1 MRNLRKLTAVVIA
14 IALVLT
20 SMATAFAADTTT
32 ATVVNGDKAAVL
44 KQLNEIYTGKDDTN
58 PAVGLEDALEVQQA
72 MMFLAKEFGYKA
84 EADKMT
90 DEDADKALAKFK
102 DAKDIA
108 GWAKKVVAYSAQE
121 GILSGK
127 VDNKGVYTVAPKE
140 TVTAVR
146 FATLMLKAMGYDVVK
161 FTEAVAQLKE
171 VEGSKISGTE
181 TGDLTRD
188 VAVGMMY
195 GILTAK
201 TESGKTVA
209 ENLLAADSSL
219 QAVLSKNNLL
229 PVNGTLAVDTVKAVA
244 NNKVA
249 VTLKEAATAAAADF
263 AIVKKGTTTAVAVKN
278 VEKESDKLYIV
289 ETDALSKGTSYTLTV
304 NGVSVNFTGLSAD
317 TTAPKIVK
325 ATSPDTNT
333 FKIEFTDKMDY
344 ATATDIANY
353 TWDKNIKTVKA
364 ELNDDRNVV
373 TLTTDTAKRGVF
385 YKLTIANV
393 KNSDGKAFTKD
404 SRNIQAME
412 DRTAPKLD
420 KVKVLNNY
428 LVELKFSENMEK
440 TALETVSN
448 YNISDLVVKSATA
461 YKNDDKYDTVVLET
475 ETQVARKSYKL
486 TVDNLT
492 DNAILKNKLGKQVRN
507 FPGATEDKTS
517 PVVESNSSVTSEN
530 NNTVIITFRDQNK
543 LDTATAEDIS
553 NYTITRGSETL
564 AVISAKSE
572 ATTYPD
578 AYKGTK
584 KVTLTTEPQ
593 EVGKI
598 YKLEIKGV
606 ADEFGNVIKNVGGKS
621 PYFQFTGSNV
631 ELTPPAVQRIEYTNS
646 NKVVIYFHKEVDKAT
661 AQDPT
666 NYEIKDNVGFPYKAE
681 KDSDNGKKVTLTTE
695 ELDANSE
702 YTIVI
707 NGVEDKY
714 GNATVNAKSKFRTG
728 ATGFTSEIPEISYIW
743 AASNKEIQVHFDRK
757 IEKVP
762 LDLTVGKTGVS
773 VKMVPAGV
781 LDNGKTHVYVVDKA
795 TNPNAVLDSEFI
807 IKSKNGNFEDEF
819 GNKLVTLPTDPVV
832 FTGNYSYTNDNP
844 VVDSIEQVN
853 VKKLKVTFSKDVK
866 LTSNGTWTYKSVKDN
881 ADTHDREWYITKT
894 SNGIFKD
901 GEKVNID
908 FRPIAKDFVEFGSWN
923 LGDAGD
929 GKTTKTEFETY
940 LVDTDGP
947 TIVDVKA
954 VSEFTIEITY
964 DEDID
969 VSGNY
974 KVFMIQDGNEKSDTQ
989 IFGSVTG
996 KDGAVVTF
1004 KTNTALSV
1012 ERNYYLYPTASAK
1025 DLAGNKESIKDIRW
1039 DFAGSNVKV
1048 YDYVKGVSVKNA
1060 TEIYVATTRK
1070 MDDPLVNPTAIT
1082 ILDVDL
1088 GINVTSTAILNS
1100 DKDKA
1105 TVTASLPFFEG
1116 RDYEVTVTY
1125 LGGGTETFAF
1135 DGYVDSANII
1145 EMNIAA
1151 NGDLILTVDDAA
1163 NYTAQLFEVT
1173 TGAIVSNTAKIP
1185 NDAGKNTFTFT
1196 GQTPAVNK
1204 AYYVVLYRAEDPTFV
1219 VSAELFVVE

>member
-20 SMATAFAADTTT
+20 SMTAAFAATEPVK
-32 ATVVNGDKAAVL
+32 VVNGDKAAVL
-44 KQLNEIYTGKDDTN
+44 KEINGIYSGKDDKDPT
-58 PAVGLEDALEVQQA
+58 VGLEDALEVQQA
-72 MMFLAKEFGYKA
+72 MIFLAKEFGYIG
-84 EADKMT
+84 EADKLS
-90 DEDADKALAKFK
+90 DEDADKLLAKYA
-102 DAKDIA
+102 DAKDVA
-108 GWAKKVVAYSAQE
+108 LYAKKVVAYSVQE
-121 GILSGK
+121 EIITGK
-127 VDNKGVYTVAPKE
+127 VTNDGKYLIAPKE
-140 TVTAVR
+140 TVPAER
-146 FATLMLKAMGYDVVK
+146 FATFILKAMGYTVADFKVS
-161 FTEAVAQLKE
+161 VAQLAE
-171 VEGSKISGTE
+171 VEGSKIDATLK
-181 TGDLTRD
+181 GDLNRD
-188 VAVGMMY
+188 AAVGVLY

-201 TESGKTVA
+201 TASGKTVA

-219 QAVLSKNNLL
+219 QSVLSKNNLL
-229 PVNGTLAVDTVKAVA
+229 PVNGTLAVDSVKAVA

-249 VTLKEAATAAAADF
+249 VTLKEAAAATAADF
-263 AIVKKGTTTAVAVKN
+263 KIGVKDSTKVVEVKAAT
-278 VEKESDKLYIV
+278 KESDKVYVLDT
-289 ETDALSKGTSYTLTV
+289 EALSKGTAYTLTAA
-304 NGVSVNFTGLSAD
+304 GTTVNFTGLSAD

-333 FKIEFTDKMDY
+333 FKIEFTDKMDF
-344 ATATDIANY
+344 ATATDVANY
-353 TWDKNIKTVKA
+353 TWDKSIKTVKA

-385 YKLTIANV
+385 YKLTVANV
-393 KNSDGKAFTKD
+393 KNSDGKAFAKD

-428 LVELKFSENMEK
+428 LVEIKFSENMEK

-448 YNISDLVVKSATA
+448 YNINDLVVKSATA

-486 TVDNLT
+486 TVENLT

-553 NYTITRGSETL
+553 NYTITRGSDTL

-606 ADEFGNVIKNVGGKS
+606 ADEFGNVIKTVGGKA

-631 ELTPPAVQRIEYTNS
+631 ELTPPAVQKIEYTNN
-646 NKVVIYFHKEVDKAT
+646 NKVVLYFHKEVDKAT
-661 AQDPT
+661 ANDPT

-695 ELDANSE
+695 ELEANTE

-714 GNATVNAKSKFRTG
+714 GNAAVNAKSKFRTG

-743 AASNKEIQVHFDRK
+743 AASNKEIQIHFDRK
-757 IEKVP
+757 IETAP
-762 LDLTVGKTGVS
+762 TALTVGKAGTS
-773 VKMVPAGV
+773 VRMLLAGV
-781 LDNGKTHVYVVDKA
+781 LDNGKTHVYVVDKT
-795 TNPNAVLDSEFI
+795 TNPNAVLDSEFTI
-807 IKSKNGNFEDEF
+807 LTKTGNFVDEF

-866 LTSNGTWTYKSVKDN
+866 LTDTATYKFKSVKDN
-881 ADTHDREWYITKT
+881 ADSHDREWYITKV

-908 FRPIAKDFVEFGSWN
+908 FRPIAKDFVEFGAWN

-954 VSEFTIEITY
+954 VSEYTIEITY

-974 KVFMIQDGNEKSDTQ
+974 KVFMIQDGNEKADTQ
-989 IFGSVTG
+989 ILGTVTG

-1004 KTNTALSV
+1004 KSNTVLSV

-1025 DLAGNKESIKDIRW
+1025 DLAGNREYIKDVRW

-1048 YDYVKGVSVKNA
+1048 YDYVKGVSIKNA
-1060 TEIYVATTRK
+1060 TQIYIATTK
-1070 MDDPLVNPTAIT
+1070 KIDTGLGAIT
-1082 ILDVDL
+1082 IKDVDSNF
-1088 GINVTSTAILNS
+1088 NVTVSAISLNG
-1100 DKDKA
+1100 DEDKA
-1105 TVTASLPFFEG
+1105 TVTVILPFIEG
-1116 RDYEVTVTY
+1116 RDYEATVSY
-1125 LGGGTETFAF
+1125 AGGGSDTFAF
-1135 DGYVDSANII
+1135 DGYVDGSGII
-1145 EMNIAA
+1145 DMSIAT
-1151 NGDLILTVDDAA
+1151 NGDIILTVDDAA
-1163 NYTAQLFEVT
+1163 NYRAQLIEVAG
-1173 TGAIVSNTAKIP
+1173 GAVVSATAKTA
-1185 NDAGKNTFTFT
+1185 NDAGKNTFTFV
-1196 GQTPAVNK
+1196 GQNIAVDTV
-1204 AYYVVLYRAEDPTFV
+1204 YYVVVYRAEDPTFV
-1219 VSAELFVVE
+1219 VSAEIFTLE

>member
-20 SMATAFAADTTT
+20 SMATAFAATES
-32 ATVVNGDKAAVL
+32 ATVVNGDKAAIL
-44 KQLNEIYTGKDDTN
+44 KELKLYEGKADD
-58 PAVGLEDALEVQQA
+58 PKVGLEDALKVQEA
-72 MMFLAKEFGYKA
+72 LAWLATEFGYKA
-84 EADKMT
+84 EADKLS
-90 DEDADKALAKFK
+90 DEDADKALAKFV
-102 DAKDIA
+102 DAKDVA
-108 GWAKKVVAYSAQE
+108 TWAKKVVAYSADN
-121 GILSGK
+121 GIIAGTKTNDGK
-127 VDNKGVYTVAPKE
+127 LYIKPTAS
-140 TVTAVR
+140 VTAAR
-146 FATLMLKAMGYDVVK
+146 FATFMLQGMGYK
-161 FTEAVAQLKE
+161 LAGSYTEAVAQLAE
-171 VEGSKISGTE
+171 VEGSKIDAAAS
-181 TGDLTRD
+181 GDLTRD
-188 VAVGMMY
+188 AAVGIMY

-201 TESGKTVA
+201 TASGKTVA

-219 QAVLSKNNLL
+219 QSVLSKNNLL
-229 PVNGTLAVDTVKAVA
+229 PVNGTLAVDSVKAVA

-249 VTLKEAATAAAADF
+249 VTLKEAAAATAADF
-263 AIVKKGTTTAVAVKN
+263 KIGVKDSTKVIEVKAAT
-278 VEKESDKLYIV
+278 KESDKVYVLDT
-289 ETDALSKGTSYTLTV
+289 EALSKGTGYTLTV
-304 NGVSVNFTGLSAD
+304 AGTTVNFTGLSAD

-333 FKIEFTDKMDY
+333 FKIEFTDKMDF

-353 TWDKNIKTVKA
+353 TWDKSLKTVKA

-385 YKLTIANV
+385 YKLTVANV

-440 TALETVSN
+440 TALETVAN
-448 YNISDLVVKSATA
+448 YNINDLVVKSATA

-486 TVDNLT
+486 TVENLT
-492 DNAILKNKLGKQVRN
+492 DNAVLKNKLGKQVRN

-530 NNTVIITFRDQNK
+530 NNKVIITFRDQNK

-564 AVISAKSE
+564 AIISAKSE

-593 EVGKI
+593 EVNKI

-606 ADEFGNVIKNVGGKS
+606 ADEFGNVIKTVGGKA
-621 PYFQFTGSNV
+621 PYFQFTGSPV
-631 ELTPPAVQRIEYTNS
+631 ELTPPAVERIEYTNN
-646 NKVVIYFHKEVDKAT
+646 NKVVLYFHKEVDKAT
-661 AQDPT
+661 ANDPT

-695 ELDANSE
+695 ELEANTE

-714 GNATVNAKSKFRTG
+714 GNAAVNAKSKFRTG

-757 IEKVP
+757 IETVP
-762 LDLTVGKTGVS
+762 SVLTVGKSGVS
-773 VKMVPAGV
+773 VNMVPAGV
-781 LDNGKTHVYVVDKA
+781 LDNGKTHVYIVDKA

-807 IKSKNGNFEDEF
+807 IKNKTGNFVDEF

-832 FTGNYSYTNDNP
+832 FTGNYSYNNDNP

-853 VKKLKVTFSKDVK
+853 VKKLKITFSKDVK

-881 ADTHDREWYITKT
+881 SDSHDREWYITKT
-894 SNGIFKD
+894 SNAVFKD
-901 GEKVNID
+901 GEKFSLD
-908 FRPIAKDFVEFGSWN
+908 FRTIAYDFVGAGSWN

-947 TIVDVKA
+947 SIVDVKA
-954 VSEFTIEITY
+954 VSENTIEITY

-969 VSGNY
+969 VAGTY
-974 KVFMIQDGNEKSDTQ
+974 KVFMIQDGNEKADTQ
-989 IFGSVTG
+989 IFGAVSG

-1039 DFAGSNVKV
+1039 DFAGSNVRI

-1060 TEIYVATTRK
+1060 TEIYVATTKK
-1070 MDDPLVNPTAIT
+1070 MADPAVIT
-1082 ILDVDL
+1082 IKDVDL

-1105 TVTASLPFFEG
+1105 TVTATLPFFEG

-1125 LGGGTETFAF
+1125 SNGVDTETFAF

-1145 EMNIAA
+1145 EMSLAT
-1151 NGDLILTVDDAA
+1151 NGDLVLTVDEAA
-1163 NYTAQLFEVT
+1163 KYTAELFEVT
-1173 TGAIVSNTAKIP
+1173 TGAIVSTTGQVSK
-1185 NDAGKNTFTFT
+1185 DALTNTFTFA
-1196 GQTPAVNK
+1196 GQNTAVNTVF
-1204 AYYVVLYRAEDPTFV
+1204 YVVLYRVEDPTFV
-1219 VSAELFVVE
+1219 VSAELFVID